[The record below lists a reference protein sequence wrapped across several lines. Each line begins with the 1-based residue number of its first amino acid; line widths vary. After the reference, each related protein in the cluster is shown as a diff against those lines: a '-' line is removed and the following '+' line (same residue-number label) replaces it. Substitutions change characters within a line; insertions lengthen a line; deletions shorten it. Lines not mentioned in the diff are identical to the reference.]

1 MATVSELLTLLSPL
15 TERAAQWDKVGLQLG
30 DPAAEVSTI
39 GVCHEVTSE
48 VIERAKGIDLL
59 ITYHPLLFSPTTRV
73 VAGSSP
79 EGRAFRLLSQGTAL
93 YSVHTGWD
101 AYEGGTADSLASAF
115 GLTGITGFGPLHEAG
130 LVNVVTYL
138 PADHVRLVREAMA
151 AAGAGQLGSYS
162 DVSFQTAGVGTFTPG
177 ADSHPNRGTIGEL
190 HHEAEVRLEMLT
202 PRGRSGAVVAA
213 LLKAHPYEEPGIDVH
228 RVVTKY
234 GMVGRVG
241 DLSTPVTLKELAA
254 TAGEVLG
261 SDPVRIAGDRTQLVS
276 RVAVVPGSGSE
287 FIAEARTE
295 GAEVLISADFSH
307 HKAVAATDRGLS
319 LLDVGHARSEGPGMA
334 PLYDWISKLGH
345 SVLDLTQI
353 ETSPWKEQ

>member
-1 MATVSELLTLLSPL
+1 MATVTELMALLSPL
-15 TERAAQWDKVGLQLG
+15 TQRAAQWDKVGLQLG
-30 DPAAEVSTI
+30 DPSAEVNTI

-48 VIERAKGIDLL
+48 VIARAKDIDLL
-59 ITYHPLLFSPTTRV
+59 ITYHPLLFSPTTRI

-79 EGRAFRLLSQGTAL
+79 EGRAFRLLSQGTSL

-101 AYEGGTADSLASAF
+101 AYEGGTADSLARTFS
-115 GLTGITGFGPLHEAG
+115 LSGITGFGPLHEAG

-138 PADHVRLVREAMA
+138 PADHVAAVREAMA
-151 AAGAGQLGSYS
+151 VAGAGQLGSYS
-162 DVSFQTAGVGTFTPG
+162 NVSFETAGVGTFVPG
-177 ADSHPNRGTIGEL
+177 SDSHPYRGTIGEL
-190 HHEAEVRLEMLT
+190 YQESEVRLEMLA

-241 DLSTPVTLKELAA
+241 DLPAAVSLRELAD

-261 SDPVRIAGDRTQLVS
+261 SDPVRIAGDRNQMVS

-287 FIAEARTE
+287 FIGEAKTE

-307 HKAVAATDRGLS
+307 HKAVAATDAGLAV
-319 LLDVGHARSEGPGMA
+319 LDVGHARSEGPGMG
-334 PLYDWISKLGH
+334 PLYHWISKLGH
-345 SVLDLTQI
+345 SVVDLTAI